1 MEKNRI
7 QIDGVWYVKE
17 DTIDHGPEK
26 ELDVTCFEGM
36 VTEDDKY
43 CFEVTRIMRDDGE
56 TFYPGVSIKFTNK
69 TSNKIEYWDSDEWLI
84 GVLEADPDSIESAS
98 ECLDPNG
105 LKLFRQFVSKIKERG
120 WL

>member
-1 MEKNRI
+1 MKKNRI

-17 DTIDHGPEK
+17 DTIDYGPEK

-36 VTEDDKY
+36 VTEDDNY
-43 CFEVTRIMRDDGE
+43 CFEANRIMRDDGE

-84 GVLEADPDSIESAS
+84 GVLEANQDSIESVS
-98 ECLDPNG
+98 EDLNDEG
-105 LKLFRQFVSKIKERG
+105 IRIFRQFVSKIKERG